1 MFCDNCGKVIPD
13 NSPACPYCGQTFS
26 TPTSEAPTPTTAPRV
41 PGSYGRV
48 PQPAAGGP
56 FMVIPIFRLT
66 LGALERGKIIRA
78 GVAMALRILGVFA
91 LLAGVFMVI
100 GTLKI
105 AFDLPASAATLGGI
119 LATALL
125 GAAVFAVF
133 QILFYRADS
142 VSRLPDS
149 QFTVMPVFSFLFRA
163 WGESFATFATTL
175 GVAGCLFTWF
185 SDLSIS
191 RLLQSSLPILSLP
204 VEGGFIGGLLFLAM
218 MAMLA
223 FGTLILSYFL
233 AESVIVVADISRNTG
248 LLVKA
253 SGVSESAN

>member
-1 MFCDNCGKVIPD
+1 MPV
-13 NSPACPYCGQTFS
+13 
-26 TPTSEAPTPTTAPRV
+26 
-41 PGSYGRV
+41 
-48 PQPAAGGP
+48 
-56 FMVIPIFRLT
+56 FRLT

-105 AFDLPASAATLGGI
+105 AFDLPQSAATLGGI

-163 WGESFATFATTL
+163 WGESFATFVTTL
-175 GVAGCLFTWF
+175 GVAGGLFTWF
-185 SDLSIS
+185 SDMSVS
-191 RLLQSSLPILSLP
+191 RLLESFLPIPRMP
-204 VEGGFIGGLLFLAM
+204 VEGSFIGGLLFLAL
-218 MAMLA
+218 MAVLA
-223 FGTLILSYFL
+223 FGALIFSYFL
-233 AESVIVVADISRNTG
+233 AESVIVVADISRNIR

-253 SGVSESAN
+253 SGVSE